1 MPLLPNI
8 DALLT
13 TSQRCYADA
22 LDLVELCV
30 EARLTGDVD
39 EIAVHIVR
47 QRIGDAPGYALAQTV
62 AFQAGLLSAA
72 AVAMA
77 ELGGATPDEILADW
91 RRMAGD
97 TIALAEAQLQAFMPT
112 GGETP

>member
-1 MPLLPNI
+1 MPLQPNI

-13 TSQRCYADA
+13 TSQRCYADT

-30 EARLTGDVD
+30 EARLTGDPD

-62 AFQAGLLSAA
+62 SFQAGILSAC
-72 AVAMA
+72 AVALA
-77 ELGGATPDEILADW
+77 EKGGATPDEILADW
-91 RRMAGD
+91 RRQAGD
-97 TIALAEAQLQAFMPT
+97 TITLAEARLQAFTPT
-112 GGETP
+112 GGDTP